1 MEPNAFFKPTTLYR
15 EFMMLDMIAK
25 NTRVTQ
31 RKMSDVL
38 GVAPSMVNHYLDQCE
53 DDGYITRNHITK
65 KTVEYQITSQGLS
78 RKQYLNISY
87 LNASQKV
94 YQSAKANV
102 MAFIRTLKANS
113 VNNVLLYGAGEVAD
127 ILLEV
132 IMQEGSMHVKAI
144 IDDDADKQGKRLYD
158 IPIVTL
164 KVALEKT
171 YDGIIVG
178 SFTHHTRMVETLE
191 SSNVPSEKI
200 IAFFEGS
207 GA

>member
-38 GVAPSMVNHYLDQCE
+38 GVAPSMVNNYLDQCE
-53 DDGYITRNHITK
+53 NDGYITRNHITK
-65 KTVEYQITSQGLS
+65 KTVEYHITLEGIH

-87 LNASQKV
+87 LNASQKI

-102 MAFIRTLKANS
+102 TVFIDSLKAN
-113 VNNVLLYGAGEVAD
+113 NVQEVFLYGAGEVAD

-132 IMQEGSMHVKAI
+132 IMRDASIHVKAI
-144 IDDDADKQGKRLYD
+144 IDDDQEKQGHTLYD
-158 IPIVTL
+158 IPILTL
-164 KVALEKT
+164 ENALNKN
-171 YDGIIVG
+171 YDGIIVA
-178 SFTHHTRMVETLE
+178 SFTHHTSMVDKLKLHGI
-191 SSNVPSEKI
+191 PSEKI